1 MIFVLGNET
10 MIGGKSNLKPPTLGL
25 AWFILCLSFAVN
37 ILDELLHDFLGSYN
51 PTVLTLYGHFSW
63 FPRIDLTLGK
73 WLVIV
78 LGADV
83 VLLLMTPCAFR
94 RAGFMR
100 PLAYGFATLM
110 FLKGLGTILI
120 SALGQTVGSVRFTGG
135 APGVYS
141 SPLLMV
147 ASLYLL
153 LCLRSSKRLGSP

>member
-1 MIFVLGNET
+1 MIDFALGH
-10 MIGGKSNLKPPTLGL
+10 
-25 AWFILCLSFAVN
+25 WHVF
-37 ILDELLHDFLGSYN
+37 
-51 PTVLTLYGHFSW
+51 
-63 FPRIDLTLGK
+63 
-73 WLVIV
+73 V

-83 VLLLMTPCAFR
+83 VLVLMTPCAFR
-94 RAGFMR
+94 SAGFMR

-120 SALGQTVGSVRFTGG
+120 SALGQSVGSVCFAGG
-135 APGVYS
+135 APGVDS